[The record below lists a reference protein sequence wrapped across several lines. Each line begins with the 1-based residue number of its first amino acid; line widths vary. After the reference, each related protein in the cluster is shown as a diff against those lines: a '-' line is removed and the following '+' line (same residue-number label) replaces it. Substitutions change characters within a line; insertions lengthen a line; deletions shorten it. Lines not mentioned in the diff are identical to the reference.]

1 LIIILEYRKEYKQ
14 GKRKISIQ
22 EIRFPVSLNWE
33 FKMDEED
40 RCIRCDRGK
49 DEVKLLDAV
58 SGSDLI
64 KVCEECSMIE
74 DIPVIRMP
82 SSSQLQASEKP
93 FTVRQRL
100 NRMAGLKEKESEPEK
115 IAKITKAIMSNVTID
130 SLRKPKD
137 YRQILD
143 EKFKLARKRNV
154 PVNLIDNFNWYIA
167 IERKKRKMDRRQ
179 LAGAIGES
187 ETVIKMIETKEM
199 PDDASRVINKIEQYF
214 GIKLRKDDTDEPKV
228 NQLREKLN
236 LPNPVRVLNF
246 DKEIV
251 KNITISDLKR
261 MKEMREKGEKEIK
274 KVEETVWG
282 KGKEEKS
289 EEDKELVGED
299 IEFED

>member
-1 LIIILEYRKEYKQ
+1 MIIILEYRKEYKQ